1 MRNRKVMIT
10 QLLSQPC
17 KGGTHFFASQ
27 QRFYGLLIDFGPL
40 LADLNTLIYLARRDD
55 NNAVSIRHDEISR
68 VDHEWSDLFG

>member
-40 LADLNTLIYLARRDD
+40 LADLNTLLDFARRDD
-55 NNAVSIRHDEISR
+55 DYTVSIRHDQVSG